1 MSKFRLTVGPGAL
14 GALCACIAL
23 SFGSYS
29 PSASAA
35 EAKDA
40 KEPKCEV
47 TEKFSEKYKVAAA
60 AAQKTPEPDWATA
73 LPAAKEAF
81 AAAKKPC
88 EQAAAAQLQ
97 RSAAYSLKNDDEII
111 VAAKQMNSVPGTTD
125 KDKQTN
131 LQLIYQTLIK
141 QKNYD
146 AAIPALKDYMAA
158 AGATNDNLDL
168 LARLYYQQKD
178 CAGATETIEKV
189 RQSATPASEQLLLMA
204 QDCYY
209 KANDTARQSSATE
222 ELLYRFPKDSYMIG
236 ILALNQSAD
245 ERALLNLYRLAF
257 AKGFLQKQAQIV
269 DYAGLAERAGVASE
283 AAKVLEKSA
292 AEHWITLDDKNSK
305 LLAAEKRNAADD
317 KKSLPALDKEAR
329 AGKSGN
335 KDIAVG
341 YAYFGLED
349 YPSAVDAIKRGL
361 TAERAGDV
369 KRLDDANMVLGISLV
384 RLGKFD
390 EATAAFAAAKAD
402 ARMKKA
408 AEAWTALMK

>member
-1 MSKFRLTVGPGAL
+1 MNMFRPARDSRSYAALAACLTLAL
-14 GALCACIAL
+14 GAYAPAT
-23 SFGSYS
+23 F
-29 PSASAA
+29 AA

-73 LPAAKEAF
+73 LSAVKEAYGL
-81 AAAKKPC
+81 AKKPC

-111 VAAKQMNSVPGTTD
+111 VAAKQMNSVPGVSD
-125 KDKQTN
+125 KDRQTN

-146 AAIPALKDYMAA
+146 AAIPALKDYMAV
-158 AGATNDNLDL
+158 AGAGNDNLDL

-178 CAGATETIEKV
+178 CAGATETIEKI

-209 KANDTARQSSATE
+209 KANDTVRQASATE

-236 ILALNQSAD
+236 VLALNQSAD

-292 AEHWITLDDKNSK
+292 GEHWITLDDKNAK

-341 YAYFGLED
+341 YAYFGIED
-349 YPSAVDAIKRGL
+349 YPSAVDAIRRGL

-369 KRLDDANMVLGISLV
+369 KRADDANMVLGISLA

-390 EATAAFAAAKAD
+390 EAKAAFAAAKAD
-402 ARMKKA
+402 ARMAKA
-408 AEAWTALMK
+408 AEAWTNLMK

>member
-1 MSKFRLTVGPGAL
+1 MKLEMQTLQNQVRTLESQLEDDRK
-14 GALCACIAL
+14 
-23 SFGSYS
+23 
-29 PSASAA
+29 SAA
-35 EAKDA
+35 GEGA
-40 KEPKCEV
+40 
-47 TEKFSEKYKVAAA
+47 S
-60 AAQKTPEPDWATA
+60 
-73 LPAAKEAF
+73 L
-81 AAAKKPC
+81 
-88 EQAAAAQLQ
+88 AAQLQ

-111 VAAKQMNSVPGTTD
+111 LAAKQMNSVPGVSD

-146 AAIPALKDYMAA
+146 AAIPALKDYIAV
-158 AGATNDNLDL
+158 AGANAENLDL

-178 CAGATETIEKV
+178 CAGATETIEKI
-189 RQSATPASEQLLLMA
+189 RQTTPPASEQVLLMA

-236 ILALNQSAD
+236 VLALNQNAD

-283 AAKVLEKSA
+283 AARILEKSA
-292 AEHWITLDDKNSK
+292 ADHWITLDDKNSK
-305 LLAAEKRNAADD
+305 LLATEKRNAADD

-349 YPSAVDAIKRGL
+349 YASAVDSIKRGL
-361 TAERAGDV
+361 TGDRAGDV
-369 KRLDDANMVLGISLV
+369 KRADDANMVLGISLA

-390 EATAAFAAAKAD
+390 EATAAFTAAKAD